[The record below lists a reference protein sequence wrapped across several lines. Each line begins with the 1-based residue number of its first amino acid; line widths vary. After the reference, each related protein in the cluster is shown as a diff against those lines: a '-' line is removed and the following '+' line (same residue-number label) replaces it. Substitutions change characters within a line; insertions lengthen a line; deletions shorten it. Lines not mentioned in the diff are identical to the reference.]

1 MDLSLGETLV
11 KVRNTEKDRLFCRV
25 FHIEGNGITG
35 RFVSLELVNI
45 NASTIII
52 FYHSMRL
59 IDKLYL

>member
-1 MDLSLGETLV
+1 MDLSLGETII
-11 KVRNTEKDRLFCRV
+11 KARNTEKDSLFYRV
-25 FHIEGNGITG
+25 FHIEGHGITG
-35 RFVSLELVNI
+35 CFVSLELVNI